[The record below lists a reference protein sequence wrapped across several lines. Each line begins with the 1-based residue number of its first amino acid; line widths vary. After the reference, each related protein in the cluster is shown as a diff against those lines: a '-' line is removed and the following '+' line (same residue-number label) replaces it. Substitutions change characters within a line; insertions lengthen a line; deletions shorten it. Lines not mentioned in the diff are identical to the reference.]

1 MAGSLCETDASCLLI
16 IDIQIRLTAVM
27 PGKVLDRL
35 KRNTLLLLNTAK
47 ILSIPVLATQQYPQG
62 LGPIEPQISE
72 ALPPD
77 CRHFEK
83 TSFSCIAA
91 GNFMREF
98 KKLGKK
104 QIILTGIEAH
114 VCVLQTAIDLN
125 NAGYDVFVVI
135 DAISSRHRENYE
147 NAIQRLQQAGITTCN
162 TESVIFEWLKDAAH
176 EHFKTIAA
184 MIKEPQN
191 K

>member
-1 MAGSLCETDASCLLI
+1 M
-16 IDIQIRLTAVM
+16 IDIQTSLTAAM

-35 KRNTLLLLNTAK
+35 KRNTILLINTAGL
-47 ILSIPVLATQQYPQG
+47 LSIPVLATQQYPQG
-62 LGPIEPQISE
+62 LGPIEPQINE
-72 ALPPD
+72 VLPPD
-77 CRHFEK
+77 SLHFEK

-91 GNFMREF
+91 GNFMQEL

-104 QIILTGIEAH
+104 QVIVTGIEAH

-125 NAGYDVFVVI
+125 NSGHDVFVVI

-162 TESVIFEWLKDAAH
+162 TESVIFEWLKDASH
-176 EHFKTIAA
+176 EHFKTISA
-184 MIKEPQN
+184 MIKEPLPR
-191 K
+191 